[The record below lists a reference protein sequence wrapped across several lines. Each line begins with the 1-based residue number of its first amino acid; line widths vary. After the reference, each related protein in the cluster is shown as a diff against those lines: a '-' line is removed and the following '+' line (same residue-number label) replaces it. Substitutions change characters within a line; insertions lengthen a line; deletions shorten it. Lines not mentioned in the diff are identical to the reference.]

1 MKSVRSKKR
10 DSEQLETIGE
20 AVTTT
25 TTIIAEAPEMMTVSA
40 SESSV
45 VKEECSK
52 ESEKNEEEHDV
63 QVISGDEDATPPLSV
78 DISLQNKLIHEDDD
92 TWDFEVTS
100 FVKTAGVGSAKKD
113 RRPDAE
119 MDISV
124 EDNVDVSNC
133 QLNKESPKL
142 TVSSGVP
149 NNDHNDTTALSTE
162 NVKTRPEYKPVRK
175 SRSNLLRLTKDRKR
189 GLGVSYQETNT
200 PHLSEEPAAKRQKME
215 TDTDDNKDECN
226 VPKVVE
232 NKEPR
237 LVEQSSQDCSIV
249 EPTVDQSPHKADSTH
264 TDQKLGKE
272 LQEETP
278 KVKLISAG
286 KITPKKQ
293 LTTGLGV
300 RKQLKLST
308 NAPQSQQK
316 SNNSPSKFPTV
327 KGQTTV
333 SDVIAS
339 LPSAKKKS
347 VYHSRHM
354 VSDFSNDS
362 TPDIV
367 QKFDSYFARLA
378 GAQRK
383 VLWRLK
389 SGKPITVAKKSSSSL
404 IVDRSRRV
412 LRSNVVSPLSVLEL
426 KTRRKTKPGHLS
438 RQPPPPPG
446 ETSIGEKKLGDDANT
461 NDTANTV
468 TLAQEIRDT
477 TEKSNP
483 PDEEMD
489 THEGKSPRVGDACDQ
504 TDVNAESGEELMAM
518 SPPTHAAGDTTLLS
532 DDQQQRAVVAEN
544 KRPTQPPEP
553 TKKDEVENPATT
565 SMTAS
570 HLPLSGSDSDIDFV
584 DFMEFAPKVRRLRDR
599 NDIIPSS
606 PSTLSQSSVTNAQEI
621 AQNDVIVISTQNDA
635 PALTV
640 PASDSAFDKMLSQT
654 HSPSPDPI
662 IPSEHTDSESDDIA
676 VPTKTSSSLSWLCSR
691 KRTPVSLRK
700 KIPTKRN
707 VKTKSQTTSS
717 NGKDKQC
724 SAKPLS
730 AAARMRTKSALV
742 IDEDCTSETM
752 SSGEEAPAI
761 TTRLKHRRH
770 SKQFLTLNDS
780 SDEDIMKSDSPRETT
795 EHVQQRR
802 GTGGK
807 NKAKKGRYVRC
818 SCFIVRKVIC
828 KTFFIF
834 LSVSLI

>member
-316 SNNSPSKFPTV
+316 SNNSPQSFPQSKV
-327 KGQTTV
+327 KLLFRMLLHHYLLQRRNLFTIQ
-333 SDVIAS
+333 DIWS
-339 LPSAKKKS
+339 LISAMIPHQILFRSLTATLHVWLELNVKFCGDLS
-347 VYHSRHM
+347 RGNLLQLPRNLPALLLLTEVAEFYVRMWSPLCLFLNSRH
-354 VSDFSNDS
+354 
-362 TPDIV
+362 
-367 QKFDSYFARLA
+367 
-378 GAQRK
+378 
-383 VLWRLK
+383 
-389 SGKPITVAKKSSSSL
+389 
-404 IVDRSRRV
+404 
-412 LRSNVVSPLSVLEL
+412 
-426 KTRRKTKPGHLS
+426 
-438 RQPPPPPG
+438 
-446 ETSIGEKKLGDDANT
+446 
-461 NDTANTV
+461 
-468 TLAQEIRDT
+468 
-477 TEKSNP
+477 
-483 PDEEMD
+483 
-489 THEGKSPRVGDACDQ
+489 EG
-504 TDVNAESGEELMAM
+504 
-518 SPPTHAAGDTTLLS
+518 
-532 DDQQQRAVVAEN
+532 
-544 KRPTQPPEP
+544 RPNQ
-553 TKKDEVENPATT
+553 
-565 SMTAS
+565 
-570 HLPLSGSDSDIDFV
+570 
-584 DFMEFAPKVRRLRDR
+584 
-599 NDIIPSS
+599 
-606 PSTLSQSSVTNAQEI
+606 
-621 AQNDVIVISTQNDA
+621 VI
-635 PALTV
+635 
-640 PASDSAFDKMLSQT
+640 
-654 HSPSPDPI
+654 
-662 IPSEHTDSESDDIA
+662 
-676 VPTKTSSSLSWLCSR
+676 
-691 KRTPVSLRK
+691 
-700 KIPTKRN
+700 
-707 VKTKSQTTSS
+707 
-717 NGKDKQC
+717 
-724 SAKPLS
+724 
-730 AAARMRTKSALV
+730 
-742 IDEDCTSETM
+742 
-752 SSGEEAPAI
+752 
-761 TTRLKHRRH
+761 
-770 SKQFLTLNDS
+770 
-780 SDEDIMKSDSPRETT
+780 
-795 EHVQQRR
+795 
-802 GTGGK
+802 
-807 NKAKKGRYVRC
+807 
-818 SCFIVRKVIC
+818 
-828 KTFFIF
+828 
-834 LSVSLI
+834 